1 MAGNDINEAVA
12 LITAG
17 NAIVQDPSQVGAG
30 MRTISLRIL
39 GTEQAKDELASL
51 GEDVEDFVVQTASK
65 IDETVK
71 AYTAVASN
79 QFKGVSLLDDN
90 GNYRDTYEILQ
101 DIADVYQEILETDK
115 KAGTNRGQALIEL
128 LAGKNRANIAASILS
143 NPDLLRDVY
152 ETSLDSAGSAQAE
165 LDKYLASIEHI
176 WKKFVTNGN
185 LSGLQIRT
193 AKLSTSS
200 LMLLLRFY
208 NSQKLLDFFRLLPGL
223 AD

>member
-1 MAGNDINEAVA
+1 MISMSQAYKELKKSEINDILNNVGNNFSISTEGLATALQTSAAALKVAGNDINEAVA

-143 NPDLLRDVY
+143 KP
-152 ETSLDSAGSAQAE
+152 GF
-165 LDKYLASIEHI
+165 IERC
-176 WKKFVTNGN
+176 
-185 LSGLQIRT
+185 L
-193 AKLSTSS
+193 
-200 LMLLLRFY
+200 
-208 NSQKLLDFFRLLPGL
+208 
-223 AD
+223 